1 MVAPATDHNIGRSDL
16 PSAGARAHHRAGVRS
31 PYWRWCGARSSIPH
45 DDADAAEQG
54 TGADRRFAPAA
65 HCQDV
70 LATRCCP
77 SKLSPF
83 GKGVEA
89 ETTCSTR

>member
-70 LATRCCP
+70 RPRGLALET
-77 SKLSPF
+77 LL
-83 GKGVEA
+83 EA
-89 ETTCSTR
+89 CLR